1 MLFNQ
6 IYYFEENKTEKEVAD
21 YINQIFWGDDV
32 VPDSC
37 IRYFPFTVK
46 YNDNLF
52 YMLPKEIFTL
62 SEINKIKH
70 IRLDFESN
78 ELMLLDKVLELVNS
92 ICEFYVGDYIIT
104 TAFILNII
112 QSNNILFIKII
123 IIRMI
128 INFCQWL
135 F

>member
-6 IYYFEENKTEKEVAD
+6 IYCFEENKTEKEVAD

-52 YMLPKEIFTL
+52 YMLPEEIFTL

>member
-6 IYYFEENKTEKEVAD
+6 IYCFEENKTEKEVAD